1 MNYITGMR
9 SIPFKYNS
17 MADQCQTYPASS
29 AKSSPCQNLGEN
41 HGAKPYKLH
50 SNLLITQRNFVFCM
64 DYAALRSVGVNAICM
79 SRVVAPLAMS
89 ARTIKS
95 SETEGSPA
103 SILAMRDWLD
113 FMRCARSIW
122 ESFRLI
128 KT

>member
-1 MNYITGMR
+1 MPALPCFLCQIIALSELGRKSRGQALQVT
-9 SIPFKYNS
+9 FKFANVT
-17 MADQCQTYPASS
+17 C
-29 AKSSPCQNLGEN
+29 
-41 HGAKPYKLH
+41 
-50 SNLLITQRNFVFCM
+50 NFVYGV